1 MANRTSKA
9 WLQFRS
15 SATLT
20 GLSPTEDSRR
30 TSRSRRMR
38 AAYIARFDQHG
49 LEIRDV
55 PEPQVPARHVLVR
68 VRAAGLN
75 RADLM
80 QRAGKYPPPADVP
93 KEIPGMEFAGEV
105 VRSGEGA
112 SRWREGDRVFAI
124 IGGGAQAEYVSTH
137 EDMLTSVPDRLSDVE
152 AGAVPEVYI
161 TAYDALIGQAGLKA
175 GERVLIHA
183 VASGVGLAAVQICR
197 AWGAI
202 PYGTSRTEA
211 KLDRARGFGLEAGI
225 ALGSDPSSLVARVA
239 AWTGGVGFDVV
250 MDLVG
255 GDYVSP
261 SLEALAP
268 RGRLMLVGT
277 MAGSRASV
285 DLRRILGMRL
295 TLRGTVLRGRSL
307 QEKIAA
313 MRAFTDEVVPR
324 LANGTLAPVIDS
336 TFPLEQ
342 IDAAYARLESNSTVG
357 KVVLTI

>member
-1 MANRTSKA
+1 
-9 WLQFRS
+9 
-15 SATLT
+15 
-20 GLSPTEDSRR
+20 
-30 TSRSRRMR
+30 MR
-38 AAYIARFDQHG
+38 AAYIARFG
-49 LEIRDV
+49 EPSALEIRDV
-55 PEPQVPARHVLVR
+55 PEPNVPARHVLVR

-75 RADLM
+75 RADLL
-80 QRAGKYPPPADVP
+80 QRMGKYPPPPDAP
-93 KEIPGMEFAGEV
+93 KAIPGIEFAGEV
-105 VRSGEGA
+105 VRSGDGA

-124 IGGGAQAEYVSTH
+124 TGGGAQAEFLSTH
-137 EDMLTSVPDRLSDVE
+137 EDMLASIPDRLSDVE
-152 AGAVPEVYI
+152 AGAVPEAFI

-202 PYGTSRTEA
+202 PYGTSRTDA
-211 KLDRARGFGLEAGI
+211 KLDRARGVGLEAGV
-225 ALGSDPSSLVARVA
+225 ALGNDPGALVARGA

-255 GDYVSP
+255 GDYVSL

-277 MAGSRASV
+277 MAGSRATV

-313 MRAFTDEVVPR
+313 MRAFTDAVVPR
-324 LANGTLAPVIDS
+324 LANGSLAPVIDS
-336 TFPLEQ
+336 TYPLDQ
-342 IDAAYARLESNSTVG
+342 IDEAYARLESNGTVG
-357 KVVLTI
+357 KVVLTL

>member
-1 MANRTSKA
+1 
-9 WLQFRS
+9 
-15 SATLT
+15 
-20 GLSPTEDSRR
+20 
-30 TSRSRRMR
+30 MR
-38 AAYIARFDQHG
+38 AAYIARFGDPNG

-55 PEPQVPARHVLVR
+55 PEPHVPARHVLVR

-161 TAYDALIGQAGLKA
+161 TAHDALIGQAGLKA

-211 KLDRARGFGLEAGI
+211 KLDRARSFGLEAGI

-277 MAGSRASV
+277 MAGSRAS
-285 DLRRILGMRL
+285 DTRNRHCSM
-295 TLRGTVLRGRSL
+295 
-307 QEKIAA
+307 
-313 MRAFTDEVVPR
+313 PR
-324 LANGTLAPVIDS
+324 LRTSFWMSRSSRCAARSRASVNASASSDADRARPS
-336 TFPLEQ
+336 TSRSATTTSCEPILSS
-342 IDAAYARLESNSTVG
+342 AAAISWR
-357 KVVLTI
+357 